1 MSELFRATVA
11 TVDLAKLKHNFS
23 LFKNA
28 FRDSTYICPMIKANG
43 YGHGD
48 VQVAKAL
55 EQVGASA
62 LGVAL
67 IEEGIVVRESGIQL
81 PILHFGIFNSAAE
94 AKAII
99 QHRLTPVFST
109 WEHLRSFASVAPDG
123 YSVQIKFDTGMH
135 RLGFSAEHVSQ
146 LVSFFSTSKLRLQAI
161 LTHLHSG
168 EDANLLDGMSSE
180 QLKLFQQIENAFSG
194 FKIFSH
200 TLNSSG
206 CLHFSKMQSQDVL
219 ANGISTRQGLRPG
232 LAIYGPSP
240 IDSSPLDLKPVMTV
254 TTKTVK
260 YQYLHKGQGVSYN
273 ITWKAPKDSVV
284 AVLPMGYADGYHRL
298 SSNKTQVLYRGKRV
312 NVVGTVCMDYFLI
325 DVTDCVAA
333 GSVESL
339 AHETVVILGED
350 EFGNQVLAEE
360 LAKKVGTIPWEILTT
375 VGQRVPRRYIESSK
389 QR

>member
-1 MSELFRATVA
+1 MSELFRTTVA
-11 TVDLAKLKHNFS
+11 TVDLAKLKHNFFQ
-23 LFKNA
+23 FKKSFQA
-28 FRDSTYICPMIKANG
+28 ATYICPMIKANG

-67 IEEGIVVRESGIQL
+67 IEEGILVRESGIQL
-81 PILHFGIFNSAAE
+81 PILHFGIFNTEQE
-94 AKAII
+94 ARAII
-99 QHRLTPVFST
+99 EHRLTPVFST
-109 WEHLRSFASVAPDG
+109 WEHLRCFASVAPAG
-123 YSVQIKFDTGMH
+123 YPVQIKFDSGMH
-135 RLGFSAEHVSQ
+135 RLGFSPEHAPQ
-146 LVSFFSTSKLRLQAI
+146 LVSFFSSSPLQLQAI
-161 LTHLHSG
+161 LTHLHTG
-168 EDANLLDGMSSE
+168 EDANLLDGLSSE
-180 QLKLFQQIENAFSG
+180 QLKVFQQIEKAFVG

-206 CLHFSKMQSQDVL
+206 GLHFSQMQSQEVL

-240 IDSSPLDLKPVMTV
+240 IANCPLDLKPVMTV

-260 YQYLHKGQGVSYN
+260 YQYLPKGQGVSYN

-333 GSVESL
+333 GSVENL

-389 QR
+389 HS